1 MGMFRRLPHALAIVV
16 GLVLVA
22 ATGALGNSIGNALN
36 LSEFE
41 IQMAP
46 ESGSTAQLT
55 VGQQIGQNLFV
66 KVEQGLGEASS
77 TDFILEYELAN
88 WLRVLTRVLQG
99 STIQPSVFQ
108 RVQGNGADLIFLC
121 SY

>member
-1 MGMFRRLPHALAIVV
+1 MFRRLPHALAIVV